1 MQFTA
6 SRDCSRWIKTG
17 IIHSALHTELTLVSS
32 AGLTRKARRYQ
43 HQQTTDG
50 TSGKLR
56 FCLLIVYFAFEFGG
70 CFRGIFYGIW
80 RIAGLQS
87 PNFTNWS
94 RRVIFSSTNLQNY
107 LDAHCYFYLFIS
119 FLFFLFFFFRLLM
132 MPQPT
137 SPQRAQVG
145 SLVMSN
151 EVSMTTSPQT
161 RSSSSGADTVSPLV
175 TSEVANQL
183 RRIGDELMKSH
194 DPKWLNRRAIC
205 DWSLSIQPRAQS
217 SIGEWVRRAL
227 W

>member
-1 MQFTA
+1 
-6 SRDCSRWIKTG
+6 
-17 IIHSALHTELTLVSS
+17 
-32 AGLTRKARRYQ
+32 
-43 HQQTTDG
+43 
-50 TSGKLR
+50 
-56 FCLLIVYFAFEFGG
+56 
-70 CFRGIFYGIW
+70 
-80 RIAGLQS
+80 
-87 PNFTNWS
+87 
-94 RRVIFSSTNLQNY
+94 
-107 LDAHCYFYLFIS
+107 
-119 FLFFLFFFFRLLM
+119 M

-205 DWSLSIQPRAQS
+205 D
-217 SIGEWVRRAL
+217 
-227 W
+227 